1 MWSTLDFSFRFWF
14 RVVTL
19 YKNSSKQQKL
29 DPVFFFFPK
38 MNSLDGLQEY
48 QFIIPL
54 PRYKYLVKYSNQYHD
69 EFSYHLVVL
78 QQYVFPPQAEPEIA
92 I

>member
-1 MWSTLDFSFRFWF
+1 
-14 RVVTL
+14 
-19 YKNSSKQQKL
+19 
-29 DPVFFFFPK
+29 

-78 QQYVFPPQAEPEIA
+78 LQYVFPPQAEPEIA